1 MENKNN
7 KIIIVIMGVIIIILA
22 ILCILFATNTITFNT
37 KVNSNTKENLNNK
50 SNNNND
56 NINST
61 NENNNNNTTTNN
73 DTLTNCDEII
83 GSYEFEEAI
92 PSGAD
97 AGEMTSAEWTY
108 DLNIVNSN
116 NECQATL
123 EINGFQTMEK
133 YNLKIR
139 KNDNKYSFIYDS
151 DVLEKDYHRYKSE
164 DVLFYMYNKEDSLY
178 TSWNLLKP
186 NVDSNKEDGIYFN
199 KK

>member
-37 KVNSNTKENLNNK
+37 KVNSNAKENLNNG

-56 NINST
+56 NIT

-83 GSYEFEEAI
+83 GNYEFEEAI

-97 AGEMTSAEWTY
+97 AGGMVSAVWTY
-108 DLNIVNSN
+108 DLDIVNSN

-151 DVLEKDYHRYKSE
+151 DALEKDYHRYKSE
-164 DVLFYMYNKEDSLY
+164 DVLFYMYNKENSLY

>member
-37 KVNSNTKENLNNK
+37 KVNSNANENLNNG

-56 NINST
+56 NIT

-83 GSYEFEEAI
+83 GNYEFEEAI

-97 AGEMTSAEWTY
+97 AGGMVSAVWTY
-108 DLNIVNSN
+108 DLDIVNSN

-151 DVLEKDYHRYKSE
+151 DALEKDYHRYKSE
-164 DVLFYMYNKEDSLY
+164 DVLFYMYNKENSLY

>member
-37 KVNSNTKENLNNK
+37 KVNSNAKENLNNG

-56 NINST
+56 NIT

-83 GSYEFEEAI
+83 GNYEFEEAI

-97 AGEMTSAEWTY
+97 AEGMVSAVWTY
-108 DLNIVNSN
+108 DLDIVNSN

-151 DVLEKDYHRYKSE
+151 DALEKDYHRYKSE
-164 DVLFYMYNKEDSLY
+164 DVLFYMYNKENSLY

>member
-22 ILCILFATNTITFNT
+22 ILCILFVTNTITFNT
-37 KVNSNTKENLNNK
+37 KVNSNAKENLNNV

-56 NINST
+56 NIT
-61 NENNNNNTTTNN
+61 NENSNNNTTTNN

-83 GSYEFEEAI
+83 GNYEFEETI
-92 PSGAD
+92 PGGAD
-97 AGEMTSAEWTY
+97 AGGMVSAVWTY
-108 DLNIVNSN
+108 DLDIVNSN

-151 DVLEKDYHRYKSE
+151 DALEKDYHRYKSE
-164 DVLFYMYNKEDSLY
+164 DVLFYMYNKENSLY

-186 NVDSNKEDGIYFN
+186 NIDSNKEDGIYFN

>member
-1 MENKNN
+1 
-7 KIIIVIMGVIIIILA
+7 
-22 ILCILFATNTITFNT
+22 
-37 KVNSNTKENLNNK
+37 
-50 SNNNND
+50 
-56 NINST
+56 
-61 NENNNNNTTTNN
+61 
-73 DTLTNCDEII
+73 
-83 GSYEFEEAI
+83 
-92 PSGAD
+92 
-97 AGEMTSAEWTY
+97 MTSAVWTY
-108 DLNIVNSN
+108 DLDIVNSN

-151 DVLEKDYHRYKSE
+151 DALEKDYHRYKSE
-164 DVLFYMYNKEDSLY
+164 DVLFYMYNKENSLY